1 MLQRVNLF
9 CARLPDCVDSGRDS
23 AALPTRFDSRLVLS
37 LARRAN
43 KIASGQQIKSR
54 LSHSLALGTNTS
66 VRLRVNWSDPPN
78 LFFCS
83 RFSVASEDLSVVPP
97 PRRVVAIDAYRGFVM
112 LLLMAEVLRF
122 GAVARAIKAL
132 KEGGAAS
139 IQDWQVAFWD
149 FLAKQQSHVAW
160 AGCNLHDLIQPS
172 FSFLVGASLPFS
184 LAARLER
191 GQSKLVMTLHALW
204 RSFLLIALGIF
215 LRSLGSARTNYTFE
229 DTLTQIGLGYFF
241 LYLIGLAGPR
251 FWWAAFFVIVVGY
264 YAAFAWYPA
273 PPADFDYPAVGVPN
287 NWPEHYT
294 GFASHWNKNSNLAWK
309 VDQWFLNLF
318 PSAKPPRDGVRP
330 KFVYNGGGYSTL
342 SFVPTLAT
350 MILGLI
356 AGGWLRQPVSTGRK
370 LSQFTVAGLLFL
382 ALGFGLDYFGIC
394 PNVKRIWTPS
404 WVLFSGGWCLLIMAG
419 FFSLLD
425 AVGWKRWAF
434 PLYVI
439 GANSIAAYFMAEV
452 WQGFFSKALRTHIGE
467 DFFKQ
472 WGEAYAPLFLGFGV
486 LLCYWLILLWMYRRK
501 VFIRI

>member
-1 MLQRVNLF
+1 M
-9 CARLPDCVDSGRDS
+9 
-23 AALPTRFDSRLVLS
+23 
-37 LARRAN
+37 
-43 KIASGQQIKSR
+43 ASEV
-54 LSHSLALGTNTS
+54 TS
-66 VRLRVNWSDPPN
+66 V
-78 LFFCS
+78 
-83 RFSVASEDLSVVPP
+83 APP

-112 LLLMAEVLRF
+112 LLLMGEVLRF
-122 GAVARAIKAL
+122 GAVAKAIKAL
-132 KEGGAAS
+132 KDGATGGADGAAS
-139 IQDWQVAFWD
+139 IQAWQVAFWQ

-172 FSFLVGASLPFS
+172 FSFLVGVSLPFS

-204 RSFLLIALGIF
+204 RSLLLIALGIF
-215 LRSLGSARTNYTFE
+215 LRSMGSPRTNYTFE
-229 DTLTQIGLGYFF
+229 DTLTQIGMGYFF
-241 LYLIGLAGPR
+241 LFLIGLAGPR
-251 FWWAAFFVIVVGY
+251 FWWAAFLVVVVSY
-264 YAAFAWYPA
+264 FAAFAWYPA
-273 PPADFDYPAVGVPN
+273 PPADFPYPSVGVDD

-309 VDQWFLNLF
+309 VDPWFMNLF
-318 PSAKPPRDGVRP
+318 PREKP
-330 KFVYNGGGYSTL
+330 FVFNGGGYSTL

-419 FFSLLD
+419 FFTLLD
-425 AVGWKRWAF
+425 AVGLEKWAF
-434 PLYVI
+434 PLRVI
-439 GANSIAAYFMAEV
+439 GANSIAAYFMVEV
-452 WQGFFSKALRTHIGE
+452 WQGFFSKSLRTHVG
-467 DFFKQ
+467 DSFFKQ
-472 WGEAYAPLFLGFGV
+472 WGEAYAPLTVGIGV